1 MELWFGL
8 LLCCVSSLAVADPI
22 CPAPLRVHV
31 DLHAPSAYLGAQ
43 GELQGMD
50 TEQVKLILQ
59 QAGCN
64 WRFTT
69 TPMTGARILKS
80 LQQGDI
86 DVMIRATITP
96 DRQQYAWFSIPYR
109 QELVALFSR
118 HQQMLPVPFSY
129 AAALT
134 QGLTIIGPASGQYDA
149 EFEHYRPLFKAQN
162 LYTPYPDAFVG
173 TELLFATP
181 GRGDVLLADADIF
194 YHQLGTARLAQI
206 QLVAGSLT
214 VNPAHLMFSKKTV
227 SAATVAAINNA
238 IQILR
243 RDGRLAAI
251 EQSYRPSQLQAQ
263 LAARADD

>member
-1 MELWFGL
+1 MKRWFCL
-8 LLCCVSSLAVADPI
+8 LLWCTSSLAGAESI
-22 CPAPLRVHV
+22 CPEPLRVHL

-50 TEQVKLILQ
+50 IEQVKLILQ
-59 QAGCN
+59 QAGCS
-64 WRFTT
+64 WRIST

-80 LQQGDI
+80 LQHGDI
-86 DVMIRATITP
+86 DVMIRATVTL

-118 HQQMLPVPFSY
+118 RQQMLPVPFSY
-129 AAALT
+129 AAAFSQRLT
-134 QGLTIIGPASGQYDA
+134 LIGPASGQYDA
-149 EFEHYRPLFKAQN
+149 EFERYRPLFKAQN

-181 GRGDVLLADADIF
+181 GRGDLLLADADIF

-214 VNPAHLMFSKKTV
+214 VTPAHLMFSKKTV
-227 SAATVAAINNA
+227 SAATVAAINHA

-251 EQSYRPSQLQAQ
+251 EQSYRPTQLQAQ
-263 LAARADD
+263 LATRAGD

>member
-1 MELWFGL
+1 MEPWFGL
-8 LLCCVSSLAVADPI
+8 LLCCVSSLAVADTI

-64 WRFTT
+64 WRFST

-118 HQQMLPVPFSY
+118 HQQILPVPFSY

-149 EFEHYRPLFKAQN
+149 EFEQYRPLFKAKN

-194 YHQLGTARLAQI
+194 YHQLGTARLTQI

-243 RDGRLAAI
+243 RDGRLATI

>member
-1 MELWFGL
+1 MERWCYL
-8 LLCCVSSLAVADPI
+8 LLWCISSLAVAEPI
-22 CPAPLRVHV
+22 CPQPLRVHL

-59 QAGCN
+59 QAGCS
-64 WRFTT
+64 WRFST

-86 DVMIRATITP
+86 DVMIRATDTA

-118 HQQMLPVPFSY
+118 RQQMLPVPFSY
-129 AAALT
+129 AAALS
-134 QGLTIIGPASGQYDA
+134 QGLTMIGPASGQYDA

-181 GRGDVLLADADIF
+181 GRGDLLLVDADIF

-214 VNPAHLMFSKKTV
+214 ITPAHLMFSKKTV
-227 SAATVAAINNA
+227 SESTVTAINRA
-238 IQILR
+238 IRILR
-243 RDGRLAAI
+243 RDGRLAKI
-251 EQSYRPSQLQAQ
+251 EQSYRPTQLRAQ
-263 LAARADD
+263 LTAQASQ